1 MTDTSLKL
9 DDQLCFPLY
18 AASRL
23 VIRLYGP
30 MLKELGLTYPQYLVM
45 MVLWEDKTTN
55 VTSLGERLYLNSNTL
70 TPLLKRLE
78 SSGLITRQRNSLD
91 ERIVTLS
98 LTAAGSDLKLVAK
111 CLLSDL
117 VPNTV
122 EKQQAMCDLKLRLD
136 EFIEDLDNEEQRK
149 PV

>member
-1 MTDTSLKL
+1 
-9 DDQLCFPLY
+9 
-18 AASRL
+18 
-23 VIRLYGP
+23 

>member
-23 VIRLYGP
+23 VIRLYAP